1 MSWDPEE
8 FVIRRTLRLP
18 EIDGPAGTGEVA
30 ARQFDAVLMSVG
42 FKLSG
47 ALLTRLSDL
56 SEATVIDTAVRV
68 LPIVERMVGAHVE
81 HNAYFKDFPANVPD
95 TVEFWMDCLLDA
107 LTDEL
112 AAARIAADADLGVL
126 NLLALPKYGRYQ
138 HTYAELVA
146 AHDEL
151 LAAASDRVTVLHAGA
166 PLGEEIS
173 ALYLA
178 MAGATTPLN
187 AEELAALRELALYCA
202 TGPQPAVIPV
212 REHRTVVNEV
222 RLAAGAELL
231 VDTVTDV
238 LRLACQLSEGDVSLL
253 SPTRFRSLSRR
264 NRHALLAAL
273 DAMVA
278 AQPAK
283 LGDIAA
289 HREAWK
295 RLGERLH
302 PHEFPQWP
310 DAAAVFE
317 VARGDRHA
325 PSFASRLE
333 HLLSTGDV
341 SGAATLLRAAP
352 GLLFRSLDRLL
363 RSAADDSERGA
374 VVSAIEATCGDVS
387 GRVLLSVREHL
398 GNRAAASAPE
408 GAQGQPGAV
417 AAERRVF
424 TNRVGRGK
432 VVPDSRQPIDAG
444 LLDRLCEL
452 LDAELRRRL
461 PVRPRV
467 VIDPDML
474 EVALPLSGKA
484 ISGGLGVLPRGSIG
498 PVRGE
503 LLRFFV
509 YWHERAERTDFDLS
523 ALLLDIDFEE
533 CGWLS
538 YTNLTELG
546 GMHSGDITEAPDGAS
561 EFIEIELGKV
571 AAHAVLPQVNIY
583 SGEGFEQV
591 RESFFGFMLRDADQ
605 AGLPYEP
612 RTVRMKSE
620 LRGAGRI
627 SFPLVFFR
635 RGEEWRVK
643 WLHLNLAGEPDYNRV
658 EENSVTTSDLARAV
672 VDREYLNVRYLAG
685 LMSPEVLVWDGETLS
700 EPVTFITMAR
710 PDDLPE
716 GCEVFTPE
724 NLGDLIPA

>member
-1 MSWDPEE
+1 MSWDPET

-18 EIDGPAGTGEVA
+18 EVDGPAGPGATA
-30 ARQFDAVLMSVG
+30 TRQFDAVLMSVG

-47 ALLTRLSDL
+47 ALLTRLSGL

-68 LPIVERMVGAHVE
+68 LPIVERMAGAHVE

-138 HTYAELVA
+138 HTYAELAA

-151 LAAASDRVTVLHAGA
+151 LASASDRVTVLHAGA
-166 PLGEEIS
+166 PLAEEIS

-178 MAGATTPLN
+178 MAGATTPLG

-212 REHRTVVNEV
+212 REHRTLVNEV
-222 RLAAGAELL
+222 RLAACAELL

-238 LRLACQLSEGDVSLL
+238 LRLACRLSEGDASLL

-264 NRHALLAAL
+264 NRRALLAAL
-273 DAMVA
+273 DAVIA

-333 HLLSTGDV
+333 RLLSTGDV
-341 SGAATLLRAAP
+341 IGAVTLLRAAP
-352 GLLFRSLDRLL
+352 GQLFRSLDRLL
-363 RSAADDSERGA
+363 RSAADDSERAA
-374 VVSAIEATCGDVS
+374 VVSAVEATCGEVS

-398 GNRAAASAPE
+398 ENRAATPDTPVSH
-408 GAQGQPGAV
+408 GAAG
-417 AAERRVF
+417 RRVF

-432 VVPDSRQPIDAG
+432 VVPDTREPIDAG
-444 LLDRLCEL
+444 LLDRLCAL

-498 PVRGE
+498 QVRGE

-523 ALLLDIDFEE
+523 ALLLDTGFEE

-591 RESFFGFMLRDADQ
+591 RESFFGFMLREADQ

-635 RGEEWRVK
+635 RGDEWRVK

-658 EENSVTTSDLARAV
+658 EENSVTTADLARAV
-672 VDREYLNVRYLAG
+672 VDRDYLTVRYLAG
-685 LMSPEVLVWDGETLS
+685 LMSAEVVVWSGETLT
-700 EPVTFITMAR
+700 EPVTFIGMAR
-710 PDDLPE
+710 PDDLPA
-716 GCEVFTPE
+716 GCEIFTPE